1 MIAKPAWYAIG
12 SSEVVNRFARCPF
25 LGEFGQ
31 ILGWFTRSVGA
42 EVIVRLETRLDIP
55 SSYRGYLFVYKL
67 AISFAPSKRCLILR
81 PSAFA

>member
-12 SSEVVNRFARCPF
+12 SSEVVNRLPL
-25 LGEFGQ
+25 LGE

-55 SSYRGYLFVYKL
+55 SSYRGYLFVYKS